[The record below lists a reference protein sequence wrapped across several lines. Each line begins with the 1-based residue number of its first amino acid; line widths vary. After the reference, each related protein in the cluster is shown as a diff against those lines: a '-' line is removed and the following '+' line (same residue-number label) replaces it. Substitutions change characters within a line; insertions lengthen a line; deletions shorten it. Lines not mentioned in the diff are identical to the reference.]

1 MSLVLSFNDVI
12 NKLYLL
18 CVTRKKSNKHKWK
31 KSLGDLIEGITNSDV
46 AKKVE
51 EVVENIDLDKAK
63 EVVKDVA
70 EKGGDVF
77 DKVKDIVEDVLEKT
91 DIDDKI
97 MEKGGDLLND
107 VLGHFKK

>member
-1 MSLVLSFNDVI
+1 MSTNE
-12 NKLYLL
+12 
-18 CVTRKKSNKHKWK
+18 KKG
-31 KSLGDLIEGITNSDV
+31 LGDLIEGITNSDV
-46 AKKVE
+46 AQKVE
-51 EVVENIDLDKAK
+51 EVVKDVTENIDLDKAK

-77 DKVKDIVEDVLEKT
+77 DKVKDTVEDVLEKT